1 MATSPSD
8 QCSLCGFSIQV
19 DRVSI
24 KGVVYHKACFKCTSC
39 DVPLTLRNY
48 RKHTMDGQLYCES
61 HIPHDSV
68 SSQPSLQQEKD
79 KNGDCLIEMLE
90 RMQCDRIDDQ
100 RCDMTSFYKKNLN
113 NTTIPEPP
121 GRLTGLNK
129 GQLTPTGDGT
139 ISLTQPPK
147 KEDFLETLMQC
158 QGRRLD
164 EQRCPLPS
172 SLKQSPLPVSE
183 SAEEPKQKNDEDLVR
198 ELLSKSGPYPMIFLP
213 QSGRYWFDET
223 PNDSDTPGKI
233 KLENTGLEN
242 AECYRKYFLGQ
253 EHFNYY
259 ITDDILGPIVMSIKL
274 DNSTSQECVRIILRT
289 RNFLRHEYVPS
300 NIISDSP
307 TPDKLAKRL
316 CEEIS
321 IDKFY
326 PVLSPRASE
335 KIVAYDEH
343 VLCSKYK
350 FGVIYQKFG
359 QIKEEDLFG
368 NISHSAAMNEF
379 LDLIGRQVLLKDF
392 QGFRGGLDITHG
404 QTGDVSIYTEFM
416 DNEIMFHVSTLLPYS
431 DGDSQQL
438 QRKRHIGNDIVAI
451 VFQEENTPFIPGVIA
466 SHFLHAYIVIQP
478 INSNTD
484 NVMYKVAVTARDDVP
499 FFGPT
504 LPQPAIFKKGPEF
517 RDFVLAKLINAE
529 RACCTAEQFAKL
541 AGRTRVALLDG
552 LYMELDKMNSEYFG
566 VSFLQP
572 SKHEGNKFL
581 NTVKRAL
588 SGKNR
593 TPALDTRDNRKSNGI
608 TVSLPTVGEDERTP
622 TVAKKSPTSFNSLN
636 RNLSG
641 GFDKKNKMNRMDSQ
655 STQSSYR
662 TYSNPPSPQS
672 SPSSTNS
679 TSRLRHNSTQLS
691 PSNSESSFNSMEDYT
706 VQQPHP
712 DHEDSDT
719 GLESMSSVG
728 TPNTTM
734 KTSLSN
740 SFSEDGGCVSIPESQ
755 EVEAL
760 KLEIQKLKREKQELQ
775 TQSVSQQKENKVL
788 KDREKKLM
796 NELSSLKKDKCPV
809 IEISPEST
817 I

>member
-1 MATSPSD
+1 MSTTSDGLSSELDIQTSKNKVKRSPS
-8 QCSLCGFSIQV
+8 LWKKLLV
-19 DRVSI
+19 
-24 KGVVYHKACFKCTSC
+24 
-39 DVPLTLRNY
+39 

-61 HIPHDSV
+61 HIPHDTV
-68 SSQPSLQQEKD
+68 SAPSSLQLERD
-79 KNGDCLIEMLE
+79 KNQDCLLEMLE
-90 RMQCDRIDDQ
+90 RMQSDRIDDQ
-100 RCDMTSFYKKNLN
+100 RCDMSSFHKKNVN
-113 NTTIPEPP
+113 NATMSEPP

-129 GQLTPTGDGT
+129 VQTTPTGDNT
-139 ISLTQPPK
+139 IPLTSPPK
-147 KEDFLETLMQC
+147 KEDFLETLMQY

-172 SLKQSPLPVSE
+172 SLKQSPLPASE
-183 SAEEPKQKNDEDLVR
+183 SAEEIPKQKNDEELVR
-198 ELLSKSGPYPMIFLP
+198 ELLSKPGPYPMIVLP
-213 QSGRYWFDET
+213 QSGRYWLDGT

-242 AECYRKYFLGQ
+242 AKCYREYFLGK

-259 ITDDILGPIVMSIKL
+259 ITDDILGPIVMSMKM
-274 DNSTSQECVRIILRT
+274 DNSTPQECVRIILRT
-289 RNFLRHEYVPS
+289 KTFVRHEIVPS
-300 NIISDSP
+300 NIISDFP
-307 TPDKLAKRL
+307 TPDKLAKCL

-321 IDKFY
+321 IEKFY

-350 FGVIYQKFG
+350 FGVIYQQFG
-359 QIKEEDLFG
+359 QTKEEALFG
-368 NISHSAAMNEF
+368 NVSHSDAMKEF
-379 LDLIGRQVLLKDF
+379 LDLIGDRVSLKDF
-392 QGFRGGLDITHG
+392 PGFRGGLDITHG
-404 QTGDVSIYTEFM
+404 QTGDISIYTNFM
-416 DNEIMFHVSTLLPYS
+416 DNEIMFHVSTLLPYT
-431 DGDSQQL
+431 DGDPQQL

-478 INSNTD
+478 INPNTD
-484 NVMYKVAVTARDDVP
+484 NVTYKVAVTARDGVP

-504 LPQPAIFKKGPEF
+504 LPQPAVFKKGKEF
-517 RDFVLAKLINAE
+517 REFVLAKLINAE
-529 RACCTAEQFAKL
+529 RACYTAEQFAKL
-541 AGRTRVALLDG
+541 ADRTRATLLDD
-552 LYMELDKMNSEYFG
+552 LYMELDKMNVEYFG
-566 VSFLQP
+566 VSFLQS

-581 NTVKRAL
+581 STFKRAL

-593 TPALDTRDNRKSNGI
+593 TPVVDARDNRKSNGM

-622 TVAKKSPTSFNSLN
+622 TVAKKSPPGFNSLT
-636 RNLSG
+636 RNFSS
-641 GFDKKNKMNRMDSQ
+641 GFDKKNKMNRLDSQ

-662 TYSNPPSPQS
+662 TCSNPPSPQS

-755 EVEAL
+755 ELEAL
-760 KLEIQKLKREKQELQ
+760 KSENQKLKREKQELQ
-775 TQSVSQQKENKVL
+775 VTLQKEIKTL
-788 KDREKKLM
+788 KEREKKLM
-796 NELSSLKKDKCPV
+796 TFLEKEKCYPN
-809 IEISPEST
+809 IEISREANV
-817 I
+817 